1 MPVGVKPTD
10 PVIMEIKLCQVPS
23 ETEKTGRQGI
33 RKSRIQGTPRYAP
46 GQLQGGQR
54 LMGKVGRWTGA

>member
-1 MPVGVKPTD
+1 MKPTD

-23 ETEKTGRQGI
+23 ETEKTGCQGI

-54 LMGKVGRWTGA
+54 LMGKVGR